1 MIIEMIQ
8 KENDIKKLDHTQL
21 KELAEEI
28 RGFLLDKISCT
39 GGHLASNLGV
49 VELTMALHL
58 TLDFPQDK
66 LIWDVG
72 HQSYTHKLL
81 TGRKDGF
88 EKKVNVMLLI
98 QGIVLHLFRQVWG
111 MLRQEN

>member
-49 VELTMALHL
+49 AVSRIIRNGFS
-58 TLDFPQDK
+58 TLWLLF
-66 LIWDVG
+66 I
-72 HQSYTHKLL
+72 THKL
-81 TGRKDGF
+81 
-88 EKKVNVMLLI
+88 I
-98 QGIVLHLFRQVWG
+98 
-111 MLRQEN
+111 

>member
-39 GGHLASNLGV
+39 GCLL
-49 VELTMALHL
+49 
-58 TLDFPQDK
+58 
-66 LIWDVG
+66 
-72 HQSYTHKLL
+72 YTS
-81 TGRKDGF
+81 DAADD
-88 EKKVNVMLLI
+88 
-98 QGIVLHLFRQVWG
+98 
-111 MLRQEN
+111 